1 MAGNVMMSISAK
13 SIRPGPIPFSL
24 YTRDSEDRM
33 ILFCRKS
40 MPITDQHLDSLRKS
54 GRVFYIVSSE
64 MDQYLDYTFDKLENI
79 VNSKHIP
86 VQEKS
91 RLLTD
96 IGKRVVDDLLD
107 NPRSGKAINNS
118 ERYLKS
124 MISLLLVSPEAS
136 PLLVN
141 MASSESYLLSH
152 SIGTCVFVLM
162 MGMKLF
168 GRDREALHNLGLAG
182 LLIDVGM
189 TRISK
194 SILYKAGPLS
204 ETEWAEMMVHS
215 RFGYEILKSHNLP
228 RDVLKAVLQHHERID
243 GSGYPDGL
251 KGDEIHRFAQI
262 LMVADVYDAL
272 TTDRPHRKAI
282 DHVDALKLM
291 SEMGTKWKADVF
303 NILLSIVVKNEQLI
317 EKLSLN

>member
-1 MAGNVMMSISAK
+1 MSGNVMMSISAK
-13 SIRPGPIPFSL
+13 SIRPGQIPFSL
-24 YTRDSEDRM
+24 YTRDTEDRM
-33 ILFCRKS
+33 ILFCRKG
-40 MPITDQHLDSLRKS
+40 MPITDQHLNTLRNS

-64 MDQYLDYTFDKLENI
+64 MDQYLDYTFDRLEGI
-79 VNSKHIP
+79 VNSKHVP

-118 ERYLKS
+118 KRYLKS
-124 MISLLLVSPEAS
+124 MINLLLVSPEAS
-136 PLLVN
+136 LLLIN
-141 MASSESYLLSH
+141 MSTSESYLLSH

-162 MGMKLF
+162 LGMKLLS
-168 GRDREALHNLGLAG
+168 RDKEALHNLGLAG

-204 ETEWAEMMVHS
+204 DTEWAEMRVHS
-215 RFGYEILKSHNLP
+215 MFGYEILKSHNLP
-228 RDVLKAVLQHHERID
+228 KDVLKAVLQHHERMD
-243 GSGYPDGL
+243 GSGYPDSL

-272 TTDRPHRKAI
+272 TTDRPHRKAM
-282 DHVDALKLM
+282 DHIEALKLM
-291 SEMGTKWKADVF
+291 SKSGTKWKADVF
-303 NILLSIVVKNEQLI
+303 NTLLNIVVKNEQLI
-317 EKLSLN
+317 EKLSLK